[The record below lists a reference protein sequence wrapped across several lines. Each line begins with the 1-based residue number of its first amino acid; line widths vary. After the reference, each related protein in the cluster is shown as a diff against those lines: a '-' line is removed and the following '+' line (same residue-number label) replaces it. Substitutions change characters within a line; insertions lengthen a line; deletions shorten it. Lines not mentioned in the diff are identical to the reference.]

1 MSCTTGVAEMHGC
14 KFIRRHRQGRR
25 EGKAALYVKVAL
37 VVWNLMM
44 FTIGLGV
51 GKDKGE
57 GQQGR
62 YHGESPL

>member
-1 MSCTTGVAEMHGC
+1 MAVNSPEGIGKEGEEVRQPSMS
-14 KFIRRHRQGRR
+14 KR
-25 EGKAALYVKVAL
+25 ALI
-37 VVWNLMM
+37 VWNLMM

-62 YHGESPL
+62 YHGESLL